1 MQIRMMTP
9 SWDHLRSFL
18 AVLNEGSLSA
28 AARGLRL
35 TQPTVGRHVDELETA
50 LGVVLF
56 TRSQSGLAPTEAAR
70 ELRPHAETMAAA
82 AEALARTASGEAA
95 EERGSVRIAASE
107 VVGVEV
113 LPRLLE
119 PFQRRYPQIAIE
131 LVVSNR
137 NEDLL
142 RREADIA
149 VRMVAPTQGALF
161 ARRIGAIELGLHA
174 HRRYLERRGTPAT
187 LDALAGHAIIG
198 FDRETAAVRALQ
210 KMGLPLS
217 RETFTL
223 RTDSDTTQLAAIR
236 AGLGIG
242 VCQAPLAG
250 RDPDLVRLL
259 PEAFAYPLE
268 CWVAMHEDLKLAR
281 RMRLAFDHLV
291 AGLLDY
297 VGGAERTTPRRA
309 GPK

>member
-1 MQIRMMTP
+1 MHFCIMTP

-18 AVLNEGSLSA
+18 AVLREGSLSA

-35 TQPTVGRHVDELETA
+35 TQPTVGRHIDELESA

-56 TRSQSGLAPTEAAR
+56 TRSQLGLAPTEAAL

-95 EERGSVRIAASE
+95 EARGAVRIAASE
-107 VVGVEV
+107 VVGVEI

-119 PFQRRYPQIAIE
+119 PFQRLYPQIAIE

-149 VRMVAPTQGALF
+149 VRMVAPTQAALL

-174 HRRYLERRGTPAT
+174 HRRYLDRRGTPAT
-187 LDALAGHAIIG
+187 LDALAGHALIG
-198 FDRETAAVRALQ
+198 FDRETTAVRALQ
-210 KMGLPLS
+210 KLGLPLT
-217 RETFTL
+217 REMFAI
-223 RTDSDTTQLAAIR
+223 RTDSDTTQFSAIR

-242 VCQAPLAG
+242 VCQAPLAA

-259 PEAFAYPLE
+259 PDAFAYPLE
-268 CWVAMHEDLKLAR
+268 CWVAMHEDLKTVR

-291 AGLLDY
+291 AGLDAY
-297 VGGAERTTPRRA
+297 VRARETTPS
-309 GPK
+309 K

>member
-1 MQIRMMTP
+1 MHFCIMTP

-18 AVLNEGSLSA
+18 AVLSEGSLSA

-35 TQPTVGRHVDELETA
+35 TQPTVGRHIDELESA

-56 TRSQSGLAPTEAAR
+56 TRSQSGLAPTEAAL

-95 EERGSVRIAASE
+95 EARGAVRIAASE
-107 VVGVEV
+107 VVGVEI

-119 PFQRRYPQIAIE
+119 PFRRLYPQIAIE

-149 VRMVAPTQGALF
+149 VRMVAPTQGALL

-187 LDALAGHAIIG
+187 LDALTGHALIG
-198 FDRETAAVRALQ
+198 FDRETTAVRALQ
-210 KMGLPLS
+210 KLGLPLT
-217 RETFTL
+217 REMFAI
-223 RTDSDTTQLAAIR
+223 RTDSDTTQFSAIR

-242 VCQAPLAG
+242 VCQAPLAA

-259 PEAFAYPLE
+259 PDAFAYPLE
-268 CWVAMHEDLKLAR
+268 CWVAMHEDLKSVR

-291 AGLLDY
+291 AGLDAY
-297 VGGAERTTPRRA
+297 VRGREMAPS
-309 GPK
+309 K

>member
-1 MQIRMMTP
+1 MMTP

-18 AVLNEGSLSA
+18 AVLREGSLSA
-28 AARGLRL
+28 AARSLRL
-35 TQPTVGRHVDELETA
+35 TQPTIGRHVDELEAA
-50 LGVVLF
+50 LDVVLF
-56 TRSQSGLAPTEAAR
+56 TRSQAGLAPTEAAQ

-95 EERGSVRIAASE
+95 EARGTVRIAASE
-107 VVGVEV
+107 VVGMEV

-119 PFQRRYPQIAIE
+119 PFLRRYPQIAIE

-149 VRMVAPTQGALF
+149 VRMVAPTQGALL

-174 HRRYLERRGTPAT
+174 HRRYLEPRGRPET
-187 LDALAGHAIIG
+187 LEALVGHALIG
-198 FDRETAAVRALQ
+198 YDRETAAVRALQ
-210 KMGLPLS
+210 QLGLPLT
-217 RETFTL
+217 REMFTV

-242 VCQAPLAG
+242 VCQAPLAA

-259 PEAFAYPLE
+259 PDAFAFPLE
-268 CWVAMHEDLKLAR
+268 CWVAMHEDLKTVR
-281 RMRLAFDHLV
+281 RMRLVFDHLV
-291 AGLLDY
+291 AGLIDY
-297 VGGAERTTPRRA
+297 VGGRDEPSQ
-309 GPK
+309 K

>member
-1 MQIRMMTP
+1 MTP

-18 AVLNEGSLSA
+18 AVLREGSLSA

-35 TQPTVGRHVDELETA
+35 TQPTVGRHIDELESA

-56 TRSQSGLAPTEAAR
+56 TRSQSGLAPTEAAL

-95 EERGSVRIAASE
+95 EARGAVRIAASE
-107 VVGVEV
+107 VVGVEI

-119 PFQRRYPQIAIE
+119 PFRRLYPQIAIE

-149 VRMVAPTQGALF
+149 VRMVAPTQGALL

-187 LDALAGHAIIG
+187 LDALTGHALIG
-198 FDRETAAVRALQ
+198 FDRETTAVRALQ
-210 KMGLPLS
+210 KLGLPLT
-217 RETFTL
+217 REMFAI
-223 RTDSDTTQLAAIR
+223 RTDSDTTQFSAIR

-242 VCQAPLAG
+242 VCQAPLAA

-259 PEAFAYPLE
+259 PDAFAYPLE
-268 CWVAMHEDLKLAR
+268 CWVAMHEDLKTVR

-291 AGLLDY
+291 AGLDAY
-297 VGGAERTTPRRA
+297 VRGREMAPS
-309 GPK
+309 K

>member
-1 MQIRMMTP
+1 MTP

-18 AVLNEGSLSA
+18 AVLSEGSLSA
-28 AARGLRL
+28 AARNLRL
-35 TQPTVGRHVDELETA
+35 TQPTVGRHIDELEAA

-56 TRSQSGLAPTEAAR
+56 TRSQAGLAPTEAAL

-95 EERGSVRIAASE
+95 EARGTVRIAASE

-119 PFQRRYPQIAIE
+119 PFQRRYSEIAIE

-149 VRMVAPTQGALF
+149 VRMVAPTQAALL

-187 LDALAGHAIIG
+187 LDALAGHALIG

-210 KMGLPLS
+210 QRGLTLT
-217 RETFTL
+217 REMFTL
-223 RTDSDTTQLAAIR
+223 RTDSDTAQLSAIR

-242 VCQAPLAG
+242 VCQAPLAA

-268 CWVAMHEDLKLAR
+268 CWVAMHEDLRTVR

-291 AGLLDY
+291 AELLDY
-297 VGGAERTTPRRA
+297 AGGRDKAPDE
-309 GPK
+309 